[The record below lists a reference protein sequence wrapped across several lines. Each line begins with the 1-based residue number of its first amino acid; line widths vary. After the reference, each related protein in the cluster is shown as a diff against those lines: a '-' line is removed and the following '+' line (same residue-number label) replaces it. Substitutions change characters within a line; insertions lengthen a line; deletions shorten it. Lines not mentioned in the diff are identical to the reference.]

1 MGWHAG
7 VAKRNVGPYGSVE
20 TRRGTWMTTIDEL
33 ADELL
38 NALFDAYPAIAT
50 VYGFPGERDRL
61 LTDFRAASE
70 QAMGERLTAIAG
82 RAAAIDPHTLTPAER
97 VTRSVIISQVD
108 DTNTRWTTNLAE
120 FTICDSFTAPA
131 AELLFLLPMVT
142 ISTATQA
149 DAYVDRLGVI
159 PSVLAAL
166 ADRHRAG
173 IAAGRVPVRH
183 LVEAAVA
190 HLDRYLANADDPLSK
205 PTPPQDAD
213 FDVTAYVQRRDA
225 VIHDTVRPAYAAYR
239 DVLRDEIAPHGRDR
253 AHPGLCW
260 LPGGDDIYEQLITMH
275 TTTRRSADELHQT
288 GLDVIGRLADEYR
301 EIGARVF
308 GTSDLAEIFH
318 RLRTDHEL
326 RWRDGDELL
335 DAARAAVAR
344 AEATA
349 PQWFGRLPSQN
360 CEVRAVPADEAPGAA
375 AAYYV
380 QPSMDGSRPGI
391 YFANTYEA
399 QERDR
404 HVCESTAFHEA
415 VPGHHFQL
423 TIAQEL
429 TELPMLRR
437 LAPFTAYSEGWGLYS
452 ERLAVEMGLYSDD
465 IALLGMLTID
475 SMRAARLV
483 VDTGLHAKG
492 WSREQAVQY
501 MLDNTPMMPVEIE
514 SETDRYI
521 ADPGQALAYMVGRL
535 EIQRIRTAAETALG
549 PDFDIRAFHDAVL
562 GSGALPL
569 DVLAEVVDG
578 WVAEIAARAPQ
589 A

>member
-1 MGWHAG
+1 MH
-7 VAKRNVGPYGSVE
+7 V
-20 TRRGTWMTTIDEL
+20 TTVDEL

-38 NALFDAYPAIAT
+38 DALFDAYPAVAT
-50 VYGFPGERDRL
+50 VYGFAGPRDRL
-61 LTDFRAASE
+61 LTDFRESA
-70 QAMGERLTAIAG
+70 ERALGQRIAAIAE
-82 RAAAIDPHTLTPAER
+82 RATAIDPDSVTPEQR
-97 VTRSVIISQVD
+97 VTRAVIISQAED
-108 DTNTRWTTNLAE
+108 MQTRWTTRLAE
-120 FTICDSFTAPA
+120 YTICDSFTAPA
-131 AELLFLLPMVT
+131 AELLFMLPMVT
-142 ISTATQA
+142 ISTGEQA

-159 PSVLAAL
+159 PSVLVAL
-166 ADRHRAG
+166 ADRHRVG
-173 IAAGRVPVRH
+173 VAAGRVPVRH

-190 HLDRYLANADDPLSK
+190 HLDRYLANAEDPLSK
-205 PTPPQDAD
+205 PTPTAEAGI
-213 FDVTAYVQRRDA
+213 DVAAYAERRDT
-225 VIHDTVRPAYAAYR
+225 VIRDTVRPGFAAYR

-253 AHPGLCW
+253 DHPGLCW
-260 LPGGDDIYEQLITMH
+260 LPDGDDIYAQLIAMH

-288 GLDVIGRLADEYR
+288 GLDMIARLADEYR

-308 GTSDLAEIFH
+308 GTSELSEIFE
-318 RLRTDHEL
+318 RLRTDHAL

-335 DAARAAVAR
+335 DAARAAIRR
-344 AEATA
+344 AEAAA

-375 AAYYV
+375 AAYYM

-391 YFANTYEA
+391 YFANTYKAE
-399 QERDR
+399 ERDR

-429 TELPMLRR
+429 TDLPMLRR

-465 IALLGMLTID
+465 IALLGMLSGD
-475 SMRAARLV
+475 SLRAARLV

-492 WSREQAVQY
+492 WSRAQAVQY
-501 MLDNTPMMPVEIE
+501 MHDQTPMMPVEIE

-535 EIQRIRTAAETALG
+535 EIQRIRAAAEAALG
-549 PDFDIRAFHDAVL
+549 GDFDIRGFHDTILA
-562 GSGALPL
+562 SGALPL
-569 DVLAEVVDG
+569 SVLAEVVDG
-578 WVAEIAARAPQ
+578 WVAGITASVPQ